1 MTALVV
7 QELSVKLSL
16 YTRSLHLSTLRRKSS
31 TSLYQQNRNL
41 HICACSSSS
50 SSLPSSLSS
59 CSSLSL
65 LSSSLFSCSSLSSL
79 SSSCFSSFSSL
90 QIVFSAYST
99 LDSRPVVD
107 SHFPFRLFGR
117 LLSFR
122 PLSAAPLAGTD
133 DFRVYALGR
142 SDHAEPLSSK
152 TDDLAFSGDLKL
164 IDDDNVDSPAEDLVS
179 DADYEETEENEDKEV
194 ANESEQLDDSFGYVK
209 FVEKEGSIKE
219 VAAPNYLAMTDKQLF
234 AQCRMDTY
242 RASGPGGQ
250 HRNKTDSAVR
260 LTHIPT
266 GLVSQAADDRSQH
279 INRSLALTRL
289 RQIVALE
296 VRDTVELE
304 GYNPPLELVRILP
317 SGTGGK
323 RGNSQKIGP
332 NHPDFILGMKA
343 LMDLLYATGGS
354 VSDAGKILGISTG
367 ALSKLITSN
376 NLLWQGVNKLRSSK
390 GLKPLR

>member
-1 MTALVV
+1 MHGELTDWGISVRHTQLNVMTALVM

-16 YTRSLHLSTLRRKSS
+16 YTRSVHLSTLRRKSS
-31 TSLYQQNRNL
+31 TSLYRQNRNL
-41 HICACSSSS
+41 HICACSSS
-50 SSLPSSLSS
+50 
-59 CSSLSL
+59 
-65 LSSSLFSCSSLSSL
+65 SSLSSL

-99 LDSRPVVD
+99 LPSRPVVD

-122 PLSAAPLAGTD
+122 PLSAAPAAGTD
-133 DFRVYALGR
+133 DFRVCALGR

-164 IDDDNVDSPAEDLVS
+164 IDYDDDDDDNVDSPAEDLVS
-179 DADYEETEENEDKEV
+179 DADCEETEENEDKEV

-296 VRDTVELE
+296 VRHTVELE
-304 GYNPPLELVRILP
+304 GYNTPLELVRILP

-354 VSDAGKILGISTG
+354 VSDAGKILGITTG